1 MKNRIIV
8 FALAVSLSL
17 SAWGCTDKDSSSD
30 KKSGTTPSA
39 SEERDASTE
48 EIPPEVTEDPSESA
62 AVADI
67 KTSGSYSMKSERFTF
82 AMPEGME
89 ECDDPEEIGADVAFK
104 LADKTFMVGTLE
116 SCDMHESA
124 STFVGAVMNEYE
136 EQFTDVSGEEFMND
150 IQPVMDS
157 IEFK

>member
-1 MKNRIIV
+1 MKCGEQLKTESETCEEEHFTAEVGAEFYARPANT
-8 FALAVSLSL
+8 
-17 SAWGCTDKDSSSD
+17 GE
-30 KKSGTTPSA
+30 GTGMKVGYNISY
-39 SEERDASTE
+39 D
-48 EIPPEVTEDPSESA
+48 EDR
-62 AVADI
+62 
-67 KTSGSYSMKSERFTF
+67 MFTF

-104 LADKTFMVGTLE
+104 LADKTFMVGTLK